1 MGIENPRPEEQ
12 DPAKTGRDPSQ
23 PIDPDESIDNP
34 AEEEEGDDQ
43 DETGKV
49 ELPKN

>member
-1 MGIENPRPEEQ
+1 MGIESPRPEGEEL
-12 DPAKTGRDPSQ
+12 PKTGRDPSQ
-23 PIDPDESIDNP
+23 PVDPDESIDNP
-34 AEEEEGDDQ
+34 ADADEDEGQ